1 MMSLL
6 SLKQVT
12 KSYLTQQLPAVDR
25 LSFELEKGEILAL
38 LGPSGCG
45 KTTTLRLIAGFE
57 QPDAGVVEIG
67 GRIMANGSM
76 SVPPEQRGI
85 GVVFQEYT
93 LFPHLTVDENV
104 LFGLRH
110 LAFQERRQ
118 RRREMLEMVGLGSF
132 AERYPHE
139 LSGGQQQR
147 VALARALAPRPAL
160 LLLDEPFSNL
170 DADLRS
176 QMLQDVSIILRD
188 LETTAVF
195 VTHDHEEAFMVAD
208 RVGVLNGGC
217 LEQLG
222 SPEEIYQQPRTRFVA
237 RFVGRANFLT
247 GLVVAAGIET
257 DIGIFPKTLG
267 LTEGS
272 TVEVMIRPH
281 QLELRPHAAG
291 NCVVVSR
298 RFRGADALV
307 IVRLPSGAT
316 LDTYQ
321 PSTCRFRTGERVTVH
336 ARSCHGIVFSKAE
349 ARQEGVKH
357 EHVDRDI
364 IPSQFGGIS
373 APVVPSSTDQ
383 HYRSDARRS

>member
-1 MMSLL
+1 MSLL
-6 SLKQVT
+6 SLEQVT
-12 KSYLTQQLPAVDR
+12 KSYPAQALPAVDH
-25 LSFELEKGEILAL
+25 LSLELAKGEILAL

-57 QPDAGVVEIG
+57 RPDAGVVEIG
-67 GRIMANGSM
+67 GKIMANGRM
-76 SVPPEQRGI
+76 SVPPEQRGV

-110 LAFQERRQ
+110 LTAQERLQ
-118 RRREMLEMVGLGSF
+118 RLREMLDMVGLGPF
-132 AERYPHE
+132 ARRYPHE

-147 VALARALAPRPAL
+147 VALARALAPRPAV

-170 DADLRS
+170 DADLRT
-176 QMLQDVSIILRD
+176 QMLHEVYVILRN

-208 RVGVLNGGC
+208 RVGVLNGGR

-222 SPEEIYQQPRTRFVA
+222 RPEEIYHRPGTRFVA
-237 RFVGRANFLT
+237 RFVGQANFLP
-247 GLVVAAGIET
+247 GRVVRAGIET
-257 DIGIFPKTLG
+257 DIGPFPKPFG

-281 QLELRPHAAG
+281 QLALRPDATG
-291 NCVVVSR
+291 NGLVISH

-307 IVRLPSGAT
+307 VVQLPSGVT
-316 LDTYQ
+316 LYSYQ
-321 PSTCRFRTGERVTVH
+321 PSTLGFQAGERVTVG
-336 ARSCHGIVFSKAE
+336 AKPCHSVVFSAGE
-349 ARQEGVKH
+349 SWQEGVNSDH
-357 EHVDRDI
+357 ANRDTT
-364 IPSQFGGIS
+364 PTQFGGVS
-373 APVVPSSTDQ
+373 SPVVPTPTDQ
-383 HYRSDARRS
+383 YR

>member
-1 MMSLL
+1 MHLL

-12 KSYLTQQLPAVDR
+12 KSYPAQPLPAVDH
-25 LSFELEKGEILAL
+25 LSFGLERGEILAL

-57 QPDAGVVEIG
+57 RPDAGVVEIG
-67 GRIMANGSM
+67 GKIMANGRM
-76 SVPPEQRGI
+76 AVPPEQRGV

-110 LAFQERRQ
+110 LTVQERLQ
-118 RRREMLEMVGLGSF
+118 RRREILDMVGLGPL
-132 AERYPHE
+132 AQRYPHE

-147 VALARALAPRPAL
+147 VALARALAPRPAV

-170 DADLRS
+170 DADLRT
-176 QMLQDVSIILRD
+176 QMLREVYAILRQ

-208 RVGVLNGGC
+208 RVGVLNSGR

-222 SPEEIYQQPRTRFVA
+222 CPEEIYRRPETRFVA
-237 RFVGRANFLT
+237 RFVGQANFLT
-247 GLVVAAGIET
+247 GRVVRSGIVT
-257 DIGIFPKTLG
+257 DIGIFPRPHG

-272 TVEVMIRPH
+272 TVEIMIRPH
-281 QLELRPHAAG
+281 QLELRLDATG
-291 NCVVVSR
+291 NGVVISR

-307 IVRLPSGAT
+307 VVQLPSGMT
-316 LDTYQ
+316 LYSYQ
-321 PSTCRFRTGERVTVH
+321 PSTYCFQAGERVTVG
-336 ARSCHGIVFSKAE
+336 AKPCHSVVFSAAE
-349 ARQEGVKH
+349 SRQEGVNCD
-357 EHVDRDI
+357 HVD
-364 IPSQFGGIS
+364 
-373 APVVPSSTDQ
+373 
-383 HYRSDARRS
+383 

>member
-1 MMSLL
+1 MSLL
-6 SLKQVT
+6 SLEQVT
-12 KSYLTQQLPAVDR
+12 KSYPAQALPAVDH
-25 LSFELEKGEILAL
+25 LSLELAKGEILAL

-57 QPDAGVVEIG
+57 RPDAGVVEIG
-67 GRIMANGSM
+67 GKIIANGRM
-76 SVPPEQRGI
+76 SVPPEQRGV

-110 LAFQERRQ
+110 LTAKERLQ
-118 RRREMLEMVGLGSF
+118 RLREMLDMVGLCPF
-132 AERYPHE
+132 ARRYPHE

-147 VALARALAPRPAL
+147 VALARALAPRPAV

-170 DADLRS
+170 DADLRT
-176 QMLQDVSIILRD
+176 QMLHEVYVILRN

-208 RVGVLNGGC
+208 RVGVLNGGR

-222 SPEEIYQQPRTRFVA
+222 RPEEIYHRPGTRFVA
-237 RFVGRANFLT
+237 RFVGQANFLP
-247 GLVVAAGIET
+247 GRVVKTGIET
-257 DIGIFPKTLG
+257 DLGTFPKPLG

-281 QLELRPHAAG
+281 QLEVRPDATGSGLVISH
-291 NCVVVSR
+291 

-307 IVRLPSGAT
+307 VVQLPSGVT
-316 LDTYQ
+316 LYSYQ
-321 PSTCRFRTGERVTVH
+321 PSTLAFQAGERVTVG
-336 ARSCHGIVFSKAE
+336 AKPCHSVVFSVGE
-349 ARQEGVKH
+349 SWQEGVNSGH
-357 EHVDRDI
+357 ANRDTT
-364 IPSQFGGIS
+364 PTQFGRVS
-373 APVVPSSTDQ
+373 SPVVPTPTDQ
-383 HYRSDARRS
+383 HR